1 MTPAITKLM
10 AERRAHL
17 EAAAEIE
24 KLPIMK
30 TARETHLRM
39 AKQCGERIRALCE
52 VERLAE
58 KRVVK

>member
-39 AKQCGERIRALCE
+39 AAKRKRIRALCE